1 MDTVCCEDHIRDPA
15 KGRKLLKKEKLE
27 KTTVTV
33 RLTDEEDQ
41 VLSRICMLKK
51 TSKTG
56 YLARLAKDQAK
67 RELLRYAA
75 EEYLGGRASLS
86 ELAKKTGLDVPTIMD
101 EVASIKGEDKRAVE
115 AFLSA
120 VETISKL
127 NKDPELY
134 NLAINAVRE

>member
-1 MDTVCCEDHIRDPA
+1 
-15 KGRKLLKKEKLE
+15 
-27 KTTVTV
+27 
-33 RLTDEEDQ
+33 
-41 VLSRICMLKK
+41 MLKK

-56 YLARLAKDQAK
+56 YLARLAKEQAK

-101 EVASIKGEDKRAVE
+101 EVARIKGEDKRAVE
-115 AFLSA
+115 AFLLA

-134 NLAINAVRE
+134 KLAINAVRE

>member
-1 MDTVCCEDHIRDPA
+1 M
-15 KGRKLLKKEKLE
+15 
-27 KTTVTV
+27 
-33 RLTDEEDQ
+33 
-41 VLSRICMLKK
+41 
-51 TSKTG
+51 
-56 YLARLAKDQAK
+56 
-67 RELLRYAA
+67 LRYAA

-127 NKDPELY
+127 NKDPEFY

>member
-1 MDTVCCEDHIRDPA
+1 M
-15 KGRKLLKKEKLE
+15 KKERRE

-41 VLSRICMLKK
+41 VLSRLCVLKR

-67 RELLRYAA
+67 RELLSFAA
-75 EEYLGGRASLS
+75 EEYLEGRASLS
-86 ELAKKTGLDVPTIMD
+86 ELAKKTRLDIPTIMD
-101 EVASIKGEDKRAVE
+101 EIASIKGEDRRAVE

-120 VETISKL
+120 VETLSRL
-127 NKDPELY
+127 NKDPEFY
-134 NLAINAVRE
+134 NLAVKAVRE

>member
-1 MDTVCCEDHIRDPA
+1 LM
-15 KGRKLLKKEKLE
+15 KEEKHE

-41 VLSRICMLKK
+41 VLRRLCMLKK

-56 YLARLAKDQAK
+56 YLARLAKEQAK

-86 ELAKKTGLDVPTIMD
+86 ELAKRPAWIVPTIMD
-101 EVASIKGEDKRAVE
+101 EVASIKGEDRRAVE

-127 NKDPELY
+127 NKDPEFY